1 MAVQPGL
8 AILASLNS
16 PGVEHVITTLKQHVI
31 PKELTIVVPALAIL
45 VFGLTVPAANG
56 KSLSPME
63 IARKSVVTVL
73 PVWPGRPANLDE
85 PAGSG
90 VVMGDGHTIVTADHV
105 LGPARTP
112 MPVLVRDDDG
122 TAYQASIIARH
133 KASDMAVL
141 RIDEKLPA
149 LAGRGSGLSLGDEV
163 CAIGNAFGVGL
174 SVSCGRVSA
183 LHRAGIGFNAIED
196 FIQTDAA
203 VNPGMSGG
211 ALVDM
216 QGRFTGMLSAIFTK
230 TSDANI
236 GVNFAVDARLVQ
248 IIADSLT
255 KTGRFVPAR
264 TGVVLRAVPR
274 SGEAGRQGV
283 QVLKIV
289 PGLPGDKS
297 GLKTGDIVYLAN
309 DRRIRK
315 PQDWLSVVAGRRP
328 GEPIEVS
335 GVRDGKPF
343 QWLMSE

>member
-1 MAVQPGL
+1 MIAM
-8 AILASLNS
+8 
-16 PGVEHVITTLKQHVI
+16 LKQHVI
-31 PKELTIVVPALAIL
+31 ARGLAIL
-45 VFGLTVPAANG
+45 LLGLTVPIAHGEN
-56 KSLSPME
+56 LSPME

-90 VVMGDGHTIVTADHV
+90 VVLGDGRTIVTADHV
-105 LGPARTP
+105 LGPARTL

-122 TAYQASIIARH
+122 TGYRARIVARH
-133 KASDMAVL
+133 KASDLAVL

-149 LAGRGSGLSLGDEV
+149 LAKRGPELSLGDEV

-183 LHRAGIGFNAIED
+183 VHRAGIGFNAIED

-236 GVNFAVDARLVQ
+236 GMNFAIDAELVQ
-248 IIADSLT
+248 VIADSLVN
-255 KTGRFVPAR
+255 TGRFVPTA

-283 QVLKIV
+283 LVVKIM

-309 DRRIRK
+309 GRRTRK
-315 PQDWLSVVAGRRP
+315 PQDWLSVMAGRRS
-328 GEPIEVS
+328 GERVEVS
-335 GVRDGKPF
+335 GLRDGKPF
-343 QWLMSE
+343 QWQMSE